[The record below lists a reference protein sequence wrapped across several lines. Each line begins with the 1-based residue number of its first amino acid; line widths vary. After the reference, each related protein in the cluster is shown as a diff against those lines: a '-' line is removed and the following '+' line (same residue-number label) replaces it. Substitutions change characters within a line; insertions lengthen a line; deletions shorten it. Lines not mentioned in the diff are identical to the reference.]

1 MDTPKGSLIIPKRC
15 IGGLR
20 KLLWNDASFIYA
32 ASVDHTKVLQIAI
45 KTCLG
50 PSQTAHKRP
59 QKTLRRRPATK
70 ISPQEL
76 LSEPYETTSGT
87 EETSARPKD
96 PLGESQVTLGEQQ
109 DAPGAPL
116 DTPKGLPNESK
127 SFPKGSLEAYRSSS
141 GKIYPL
147 FTWILWTLRKYAK

>member
-1 MDTPKGSLIIPKRC
+1 MDTPKGSLIIPKRFL
-15 IGGLR
+15 GGLL
-20 KLLWNDASFIYA
+20 KLLWNDVSFIYA
-32 ASVDHTKVLQIAI
+32 DSVDHTKVLQIAI

-87 EETSARPKD
+87 KETLARPKD
-96 PLGESQVTLGEQQ
+96 PLES
-109 DAPGAPL
+109 
-116 DTPKGLPNESK
+116 PKGLLES
-127 SFPKGSLEAYRSSS
+127 SNMLQERYWTPQKGSQVIPKRLL
-141 GKIYPL
+141 GGLQKPL
-147 FTWILWTLRKYAK
+147 

>member
-1 MDTPKGSLIIPKRC
+1 MDTPKGSLIIPKRFL
-15 IGGLR
+15 GGLL
-20 KLLWNDASFIYA
+20 KLLWNDVSFIYA
-32 ASVDHTKVLQIAI
+32 HSVDHAKVLQIAV
-45 KTCLG
+45 KTRLG

-59 QKTLRRRPATK
+59 QKTLWRRPATK

-96 PLGESQVTLGEQQ
+96 PLGESQGTPGKQQ

-116 DTPKGLPNESK
+116 DTPKGLPNDSK
-127 SFPKGSLEAYRSSS
+127 SSPKRPPKASRSAAGQKYSRPTSS
-141 GKIYPL
+141 
-147 FTWILWTLRKYAK
+147 LWTRRPYCH

>member
-1 MDTPKGSLIIPKRC
+1 MDTPKISLIIPKRFL
-15 IGGLR
+15 GRLLN
-20 KLLWNDASFIYA
+20 LLWNDVSFIYA
-32 ASVDHTKVLQIAI
+32 DSVDHTKVLQIAI
-45 KTCLG
+45 KTLLG
-50 PSQTAHKRP
+50 PSQTSHKRP

-87 EETSARPKD
+87 KETLARPKD
-96 PLGESQVTLGEQQ
+96 PLGESQGTPGEQQ

-116 DTPKGLPNESK
+116 DTPKGLPNDSK

-141 GKIYPL
+141 GKMYPL
-147 FTWILWTLRKYAK
+147 FTWILWTLRK